1 MLEASR
7 RTIYHINYMENS
19 IEETAKYDYMIEVME
34 MMETEEEVP
43 ENMKI
48 VKDLQRV
55 LVMEGVMSCQAYL
68 WLMQNMSYGGRWEMN
83 TVVTRNETI
92 VYARLEVMKQ
102 AFLEAKAARAAEREA
117 QQQQPALQQE
127 PTAMAV
133 EVVELSSLLEP
144 SSQRSTQAPLG

>member
-7 RTIYHINYMENS
+7 RTIYHINYMTTS
-19 IEETAKYDYMIEVME
+19 IEEQAKYDYMIEVME

-43 ENMKI
+43 ENIKI
-48 VKDLQRV
+48 VKDLRRV
-55 LVMEGVMSCQAYL
+55 VVMQGFTSCQAYV
-68 WLMQNMSYGGRWEMN
+68 WLMQNMSDGGRLEMN

-92 VYARLEVMKQ
+92 VYARLAVMKQ

-117 QQQQPALQQE
+117 QEQQPAPVQE
-127 PTAMAV
+127 PAAMAV
-133 EVVELSSLLEP
+133 EVGDLSSQAEP